1 MSLLKALTF
10 ATHKPSIAD
19 PIMIRRQRLVERLEE
34 QRQLAKDPTYAPM
47 VRRWKKSENGVRQPV
62 DSYRRIKPWWRLD
75 ATGSL
80 VLVLKKG
87 LKTLELEKGKAGIV
101 VGSADRLEGVLN
113 TLIAAAKAGELD
125 GALNEATLTRTQ
137 DRRVK
142 KMNVSHS

>member
-1 MSLLKALTF
+1 MSHLKALTF
-10 ATHKPSIAD
+10 TTHKPSIAD
-19 PIMIRRQRLVERLEE
+19 PTMIRRQRLVERLEE

-47 VRRWKKSENGVRQPV
+47 VRRWKKDENGVRQPV
-62 DSYRRIKPWWRLD
+62 DSYRRIKPWWRQD
-75 ATGSL
+75 AMGSL

-125 GALNEATLTRTQ
+125 GALEVQPRNLLRA
-137 DRRVK
+137 K
-142 KMNVSHS
+142 K